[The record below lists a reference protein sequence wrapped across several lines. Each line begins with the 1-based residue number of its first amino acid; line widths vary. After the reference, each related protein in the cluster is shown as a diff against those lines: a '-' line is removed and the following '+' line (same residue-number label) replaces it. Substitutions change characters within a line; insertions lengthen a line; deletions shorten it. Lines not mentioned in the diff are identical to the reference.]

1 MHLVF
6 GRLINVLRY
15 NSNSMSINGWGAGP
29 SGRRAWVQIPK
40 SQKFCENF
48 IGLGKN
54 DLNREVHKCIITE
67 LLKKKKVSY
76 LCTAK
81 RRLFED
87 KIKIYGVAKKRFFG
101 VFFGRTVAEG

>member
-1 MHLVF
+1 
-6 GRLINVLRY
+6 
-15 NSNSMSINGWGAGP
+15 MSINGWGAGP

-40 SQKFCENF
+40 SQKFFENF
-48 IGLGKN
+48 IYSIIQRLGKNN
-54 DLNREVHKCIITE
+54 DLNREVHKCIITK

-87 KIKIYGVAKKRFFG
+87 KIKIDGVAKKRFFG